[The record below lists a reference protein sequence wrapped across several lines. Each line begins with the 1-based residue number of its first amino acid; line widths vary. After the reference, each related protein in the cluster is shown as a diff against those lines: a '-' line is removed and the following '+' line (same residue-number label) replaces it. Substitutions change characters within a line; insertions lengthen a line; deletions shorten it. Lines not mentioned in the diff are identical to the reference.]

1 MTIIDK
7 YFNIL
12 KKYRQEYQ
20 RSILLMQ
27 VGSFHE
33 AYGTLE
39 ENIELKEIGN
49 ILNMAVTKKNKNIK
63 EINRNNPFMLGFPSS
78 TKEKNINLLTSN
90 NYTVIIIDQT
100 TNPPN
105 PKREITGIYSPGTSI
120 DNLEKEKTSQ
130 TIVSIIL
137 EEGKDNGKK
146 VPLIGLSGI
155 DITSGKILF
164 QEIHSPNDDIYYAL
178 DQLKNY
184 LIMLNPKE
192 IIILNLEDKEE
203 YLDLKMEDLIGYLE
217 IDNKIIHNRK
227 LEKINHLLKID
238 YQEQY
243 LEKKFKN
250 ESSLNIF
257 EYLEMEN
264 EKYSIISIVILLD
277 FIDKHNSIMSEKLN
291 LPEKIKK
298 DQVHLGNNLLK
309 ELNIIGNRSLL
320 EYIDYT
326 DTAIGKR
333 KLIYQINNPIYDI
346 EKLEKSYQIIDK
358 INVSNRTKELKDLL
372 KEIIDFE
379 RYYRKIVIKS
389 LHPYQIN
396 QLVES
401 IKMIIKIRKELK
413 KMDLKLISKKDI
425 NLMEEL
431 NNKLLEI
438 DLNVSEKYNINQL
451 SENIF
456 VKGIDEEMDKKNDL
470 MLEYRKKINKIDEK
484 ITLLINDKSIYKKTN
499 QILKLEYDNNRYYWI
514 LTHRRKDLLIN
525 GLKKS
530 EELKLDDFEFKDFPK
545 SKNTRMYYN
554 KLDELVEGLR
564 ELEDEI
570 KEMIINRYQLY
581 LEELSKKKEIFE
593 IIIRKIGE
601 IDYYVNGSYIK
612 DKYLLTK
619 PKIIEKDK
627 SFVRYRGLRH
637 LIVEQINYKNEYIT
651 NDICLNDKMNNKETQ
666 GILLYGINSA
676 GKSTLMKAIGINII
690 LAQIGYYVA
699 AKEME
704 YYPYHSIFT
713 RIGNKDNIYKGLSS
727 FMNEMVELRAILK
740 RNNKHSLII
749 SDEICNGTE
758 VRSANIIVISMLDLM
773 YQNGASFI
781 SATHLHEILTHPKM
795 KELENLRL
803 YHLDVKYEG
812 GKLIYDR
819 KLKQGN
825 GKDYYG
831 LDVARY
837 SLDDDIF
844 IKKLT
849 EIELMTE
856 KEIKKSKYN
865 SHLYMDECKMCK
877 TKDKLE
883 THHIVWQKDCIDNL
897 LPNKQINKN
906 HYSNL
911 MVLCSKCH
919 DKIENKNIYENEL

>member
-12 KKYRQEYQ
+12 NKYRLEYN
-20 RSILLMQ
+20 RCILLMQ

-39 ENIELKEIGN
+39 DNIELKEIGN

-63 EINRNNPFMLGFPSS
+63 EINNHNPYMLGFPSS

-100 TNPPN
+100 TEPPN
-105 PKREITGIYSPGTSI
+105 PKREITGIYSPGTSM

-130 TIVSIIL
+130 TIVCIIL
-137 EEGKDNGKK
+137 EEGKDKGKK
-146 VPLIGLSGI
+146 VPLIGISGI
-155 DITSGKILF
+155 DITSGKIMF
-164 QEIHSPNDDIYYAL
+164 QEIHSPHDDIYYGL

-184 LIMLNPKE
+184 IIMLNPKE
-192 IIILNLEDKEE
+192 IIILNLEDNDE
-203 YLDLKMEDLIGYLE
+203 YLDMKMDDLLGYLE
-217 IDNKIIHNRK
+217 IDDKIIHNRK
-227 LEKINHLLKID
+227 IDKINHLLKID

-243 LEKKFKN
+243 LSKKFNNK
-250 ESSLNIF
+250 SSFSIF

-264 EKYSIISIVILLD
+264 EKYSIISLVVLLD

-298 DQVHLGNNLLK
+298 DQVYLGNNLLK

-320 EYIDYT
+320 EYIDNT

-346 EKLEKSYQIIDK
+346 NKLNESYNIIEKL
-358 INVSNRTKELKDLL
+358 NMSNKTKELKDIL

-389 LHPYQIN
+389 LHPYQLN
-396 QLVES
+396 QIMES
-401 IKMIIKIRKELK
+401 INYMKKLRRELK
-413 KMDLKLISKKDI
+413 KMELKLISKKDI
-425 NLMEEL
+425 KMLDEL
-431 NNKLLEI
+431 KEKLLEI
-438 DLNVSEKYNINQL
+438 DLNKSERFNINQIN
-451 SENIF
+451 ENIF
-456 VKGIDEEMDKKNDL
+456 IKGIDKEIDNKNDL
-470 MLEYRKKINKIDEK
+470 MLDYREKIKNIDDK
-484 ITLLINDKSIYKKTN
+484 ITLLINDNSIFKKTN
-499 QILKLEYDNNRYYWI
+499 HILKLEYDNNRYYWI

-530 EELKLDDFEFKDFPK
+530 KDLKLEDFEFKDFPK
-545 SKNTRMYYN
+545 SKNTKMYY
-554 KLDELVEGLR
+554 KYLDELSEGLR
-564 ELEDEI
+564 ELEDKL
-570 KEMIINRYQLY
+570 KEMIIKRYQEY

-593 IIIRKIGE
+593 MLIRKVGD
-601 IDYYVNGSYIK
+601 IDFYVNGSYIK
-612 DKYLLTK
+612 DKFLLTK
-619 PKIIEKDK
+619 PIIEEKEN
-627 SFVRYRGLRH
+627 SFVSYEGIRH
-637 LIVEQINYKNEYIT
+637 LIVEQINYKTEFIT
-651 NDICLNDKMNNKETQ
+651 NDISLNINNVQ

-676 GKSTLMKAIGINII
+676 GKSTLMKAIGLNLI

-699 AKEME
+699 AKKM
-704 YYPYHSIFT
+704 YYNPYQSIFT

-727 FMNEMVELRAILK
+727 FMNEMIELRAILK
-740 RNNKHSLII
+740 RNNKNSLII

-758 VRSANIIVISMLDLM
+758 TKSANIIVLSMLDIM
-773 YQNGASFI
+773 YQKGASFI
-781 SATHLHEILTHPKM
+781 SATHLHEILKHPKL
-795 KELENLRL
+795 KELENLKI
-803 YHLDVKYEG
+803 YHLDVKYKE

-819 KLKQGN
+819 KLKEGS

-849 EIELMTE
+849 EIELMSE

-865 SHLYMDECKMCK
+865 GHLYKDECEMCH

-897 LPNKQINKN
+897 IPNKQLSKN

-911 MVLCSKCH
+911 MILCQYCH
-919 DKIENKNIYENEL
+919 DKIENKNLNKVLY